1 MRLWSS
7 LRASPPPYQSM
18 ARVPRADWERLADE
32 LDEIA
37 AAAAGLI
44 GTPAALVTIVDE
56 RLWVAGRFNSRL
68 HGLERD
74 ECVCAHGL
82 AEPDRVLCVPDL
94 QADARFARVP
104 IAQGPEAVR
113 FYVGAALVGADGAA
127 LGMLCAVDQRPR
139 AAPPEPLCR
148 ALQRLARGA
157 AMRLGA

>member
-7 LRASPPPYQSM
+7 LRAPEPLSPTAASALRP
-18 ARVPRADWERLADE
+18 DWERLAEE

-68 HGLERD
+68 HGLDRH
-74 ECVCAHGL
+74 ECVCAYGM
-82 AEPDRVLCVPDL
+82 AEPDRVLCVTDL
-94 QADARFARVP
+94 QADARFARMP

-113 FYVGAALVGADGAA
+113 FYVGAALVDATGAA

-139 AAPPEPLCR
+139 TAPPEPQCR

-157 AMRLGA
+157 AMRRAT

>member
-7 LRASPPPYQSM
+7 LLAPEPLSPTAARARRP
-18 ARVPRADWERLADE
+18 DWERLAED

-74 ECVCAHGL
+74 ECVCAHGMIQP
-82 AEPDRVLCVPDL
+82 ERVLCVPDL
-94 QADARFARVP
+94 EADARFARLP
-104 IAQGPEAVR
+104 IAQGPDALR
-113 FYVGAALVGADGAA
+113 FYVGAALVDAGGRA
-127 LGMLCAVDQRPR
+127 LGMLCAMDQRPR
-139 AAPPEPLCR
+139 AAPSEPQCR

>member
-7 LRASPPPYQSM
+7 LRVPPPPPRTTG
-18 ARVPRADWERLADE
+18 RVPRADWEHLAE
-32 LDEIA
+32 EFDEIA

-44 GTPAALVTIVDE
+44 GTPAALVTIVGE

-74 ECVCAHGL
+74 ECVCAHGM

-94 QADARFARVP
+94 QADARFARMP
-104 IAQGPEAVR
+104 IAQGAEAVR
-113 FYVGAALVGADGAA
+113 FYVGAALVDAGGAA

-139 AAPPEPLCR
+139 AAPPELRCR